1 MYSGCLRTDFPLVE
15 LQNSCR
21 LNITDIKEESALV
34 EDTLLEK
41 GRGKD
46 AGLKDGWK
54 LFLGYPEYF

>member
-1 MYSGCLRTDFPLVE
+1 MYSGCLRTDLPLVN
-15 LQNSCR
+15 LQNSFR

-46 AGLKDGWK
+46 AGLKDG
-54 LFLGYPEYF
+54 

>member
-1 MYSGCLRTDFPLVE
+1 MYSGCLRTDFPLVK

-46 AGLKDGWK
+46 AGLKDG
-54 LFLGYPEYF
+54 